1 MTETGVVIRILA
13 VGIATIIII
22 NYAFRTSRE
31 RSAAEEKIAALRVQL
46 SNMGTKLNK
55 ADAQIAT
62 FQNRIEELTGQ
73 FASRSRIEKQ
83 SGKSI
88 PVKEKPTPSPPP
100 KTTRGLVTAI
110 LYTLRANNNFSFK
123 PFIFESSEKTLYYF
137 ANTS

>member
-1 MTETGVVIRILA
+1 
-13 VGIATIIII
+13 
-22 NYAFRTSRE
+22 
-31 RSAAEEKIAALRVQL
+31 
-46 SNMGTKLNK
+46 MGTKLNK